1 MEDLVIE
8 ATDRTPGV
16 SFKTNGEL
24 FIGESSIPE
33 DVLTFYKELFAWMDA
48 YCAAPRG
55 STTLDL
61 KLKFFNTSTSK
72 CLFTIFQKLEAVKAK
87 GFDVVINW
95 YYRLDDTDMYESG
108 LDFQQLLKVP
118 FKIHKL

>member
-1 MEDLVIE
+1 MKDLIIE
-8 ATDRTPGV
+8 ATNRTPSV
-16 SFKTNGEL
+16 SFKVNGKL
-24 FIGESSIPE
+24 FIGDSSIPE
-33 DVLTFYKELFAWMDA
+33 DVLIFYKALFVWMDA
-48 YCAAPRG
+48 YCAEPKA
-55 STTLDL
+55 TTILDL

-72 CLFTIFQKLEAVKAK
+72 CLFTIFQKLDTIKDK
-87 GFDVVINW
+87 GNDVVINW